1 MATLTKAMLS
11 DMMKGNASISL
22 LPLSEMDPPAD
33 EGQVAFAN
41 LDFTDADQIFTI
53 KDSFSISEGDPTTEN
68 TQIDQMDEIIDSQI
82 TEGDYT
88 MTGQVPSNAQAL
100 FDFFYEAGQTV
111 GSEAGSV
118 TGIKGQDGTTT
129 YVGKSYGGKKEVYCA
144 VLVESQS
151 KETAVVFARVRCVL
165 SRPVQENTST
175 PGYCTFNGY
184 ILANLKEGEG
194 NFAVLHKGVVAGG

>member
-1 MATLTKAMLS
+1 MATLDKTMLA

-22 LPLSEMDPPAD
+22 LACPDSGEVTLGS
-33 EGQVAFAN
+33 
-41 LDFTDADQIFTI
+41 LDFSEADQIFTL
-53 KDSFSISEGDPTTEN
+53 KDSFAISEGDPTTEN

-88 MTGQVPSNAQAL
+88 MTGQVPSNAQEL
-100 FDFFYEAGQTV
+100 FDYFYEAGKAV

-118 TGIKGQDGTTT
+118 TGIKGQDGATT
-129 YVGKSYGGKKEVYCA
+129 YVGKSYGGKKEVYCS

-151 KETAVVFARVRCVL
+151 KQTAVVFARVRCVL
-165 SRPVQENTST
+165 SRPVMENTST

>member
-1 MATLTKAMLS
+1 MPATLDKTMLA

-22 LPLSEMDPPAD
+22 LACPASG
-33 EGQVAFAN
+33 EVTLGS
-41 LDFTDADQIFTI
+41 LDFSEADQIFTI
-53 KDSFSISEGDPTTEN
+53 KDSFAISEGDPTTEN

-88 MTGQVPSNAQAL
+88 MTGQVPSNAQEL
-100 FDFFYEAGQTV
+100 FDYFYEAGQTV

-118 TGIKGQDGTTT
+118 TGIKGQGSTTT
-129 YVGKSYGGKKEVYCA
+129 YVGKSYGGKKEVYCS

-151 KETAVVFARVRCVL
+151 KQTAVVFARVRCVL
-165 SRPVQENTST
+165 SRPVMENTST

-184 ILANLKEGEG
+184 ILANLKEREG
-194 NFAVLHKGVVAGG
+194 NFAVLHKGEVSA

>member
-1 MATLTKAMLS
+1 MATLTKTMLA
-11 DMMKGNASISL
+11 DIIRGNASISL

-33 EGQVAFAN
+33 EGQVAFAD
-41 LDFTDADQIFTI
+41 LDFSQADQIFTI

-88 MTGQVPSNAQAL
+88 MTGQVPSNAQEL

-129 YVGKSYGGKKEVYCA
+129 YVGKSYGGKKEVYCS

-151 KETAVVFARVRCVL
+151 KQTAVVFARVRCVL
-165 SRPVQENTST
+165 SRPVLENTSN
-175 PGYCTFNGY
+175 PGHCTFNGY

-194 NFAVLHKGVVAGG
+194 NFAVLHKGEVSA

>member
-1 MATLTKAMLS
+1 MATLTKTMLS

-22 LPLSEMDPPAD
+22 LACPDSGEVTLGS
-33 EGQVAFAN
+33 
-41 LDFTDADQIFTI
+41 LDFSAADQIFTV

-82 TEGDYT
+82 TEGDYS
-88 MTGQVPSNAQAL
+88 MTGQVPSNATAL
-100 FDFFYEAGQTV
+100 FDYFYEAGKAI
-111 GSEAGSV
+111 GSEEGTV
-118 TGIKGQDGTTT
+118 TGIKGQGEDGTT
-129 YVGKSYGGKKEVYCA
+129 YVGKSYGGKKEVYCS

-151 KETAVVFARVRCVL
+151 RETAVVFARVRCVL

-194 NFAVLHKGVVAGG
+194 NFAVLRKGVATPGD

>member
-1 MATLTKAMLS
+1 MLA

-22 LPLSEMDPPAD
+22 LACPDSGEVTLAS
-33 EGQVAFAN
+33 
-41 LDFTDADQIFTI
+41 LDFSDADQIFTI

-82 TEGDYT
+82 TEGDYA
-88 MTGQVPSNAQAL
+88 MTGQVPSNAQEL
-100 FDFFYEAGQTV
+100 FDYFYEAGKAV
-111 GSEAGSV
+111 GSEAGAV
-118 TGIKGQDGTTT
+118 TGIKGKDGTTT
-129 YVGKSYGGKKEVYCA
+129 YVGKSYGGKKEVYCS

-165 SRPVQENTST
+165 SRPVMENTST

-194 NFAVLHKGVVAGG
+194 NFAVLHKGVVSA